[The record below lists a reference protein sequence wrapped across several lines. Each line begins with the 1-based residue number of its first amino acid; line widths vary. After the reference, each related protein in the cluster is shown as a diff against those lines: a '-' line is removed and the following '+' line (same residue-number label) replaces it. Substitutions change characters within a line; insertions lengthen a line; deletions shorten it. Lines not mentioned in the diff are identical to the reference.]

1 MGYVVVFYCGNS
13 VRKISSEEE
22 KECAILP
29 LGLLFKEFSLHHA
42 VLDGIF

>member
-1 MGYVVVFYCGNS
+1 MGYVVVFYCRNS
-13 VRKISSEEE
+13 GRKMSSEEE

-29 LGLLFKEFSLHHA
+29 QGLLYEEFSLPHA